1 MLRLEDERVLRD
13 PAPPVPEPPRVE
25 PARPGQKAAVSA
37 TIPASAAPPLVP
49 DLVRLLGDGEA
60 RVRRGA
66 ALAIGRVG
74 LREGVAP
81 LIKVLGDPD
90 PEVRQMAA
98 FALGLLGDRSAS
110 DALIAAL
117 GDPEA
122 VVKGSAAEA
131 LGLIGDPAAAEPIAR
146 MATQVADV
154 GALAQ
159 VAANGANADEDVRD
173 TPAAAFRLGIFALVR
188 LKAYPALA
196 SAVLDASGQPRVH
209 WWPVAY
215 ALQRIDDPRAFT
227 ALAVLVKDEH
237 PYTRAFAAK
246 GLGGLKNRDAVPL
259 LAPLV
264 AAPERAVAVEAIRA
278 LGRIGDPAGAPPLL
292 AIIQAGTPPKGDP
305 TLRIEAVAAMG
316 GVGAGASGVF
326 DTLLDLL
333 ADSNPLVRA
342 AAIASLAQVDRDG
355 FVTTLSALDP
365 DADWRVRAALASVL
379 GTLPPEAGLAR
390 LRAMLADADKRV
402 IPPVLESLAKIA
414 PPDAG
419 AVMIE
424 HLKADDPMVRAAA
437 ADALGELK
445 PLEGAPPALADAY
458 TLGQRDPE
466 YAARVS
472 AISALAKFGAAAA
485 TPVLMT
491 ALADREWAVRLRA
504 AALLKEF
511 DPSSNAESQ
520 IRPAPAASGVDFY
533 EAAHVVDPPVSTSA
547 YIDTDRG
554 TIQIEL
560 AVLDAP
566 ITVESFVTLARK
578 NFFDGLSF
586 HRVVP
591 DFVVQTG
598 DPRSDGSGG
607 PGFTIRDEL
616 NERPYLRGTV
626 GMALDGPDTGGSQFF
641 ITHSPQP
648 HLDAKY
654 TVFGRVVDG
663 MDVVD
668 ALQPGDV
675 IRGVRIWNGPTP

>member
-1 MLRLEDERVLRD
+1 
-13 PAPPVPEPPRVE
+13 
-25 PARPGQKAAVSA
+25 
-37 TIPASAAPPLVP
+37 
-49 DLVRLLGDGEA
+49 
-60 RVRRGA
+60 
-66 ALAIGRVG
+66 
-74 LREGVAP
+74 VAP
-81 LIKVLGDPD
+81 LINALADPD

-98 FALGLLGDRSAS
+98 FALGLLGDRSAR

-117 GDPEA
+117 GDPEP

-146 MATQVADV
+146 MATQVVDAA
-154 GALAQ
+154 ALAQ
-159 VAANGANADEDVRD
+159 IAANGANADEDVRD

-227 ALAVLVKDEH
+227 ALAALAKDEH

-259 LAPLV
+259 LVPLV

-278 LGRIGDPAGAPPLL
+278 LGRIGDPAGAAPLL
-292 AIIQAGTPPKGDP
+292 AVIQARTPPKGDP
-305 TLRIEAVAAMG
+305 TLRIEAVAAIG
-316 GVGAGASGVF
+316 GVGAGASGVPGVF

-365 DADWRVRAALASVL
+365 DADWKVRAALASVL
-379 GTLPPEAGLAR
+379 GTLPPAAGLAR
-390 LRAMLADADKRV
+390 LRAMLSDADQRV

-419 AVMIE
+419 AVMIA

-445 PLEGAPPALADAY
+445 PPEGAPALADAY
-458 TLGQRDPE
+458 TLGQRDSE

-485 TPVLMT
+485 APVLTT

-504 AALLKEF
+504 AALLNEF
-511 DPSSNAESQ
+511 DPSSNAESR
-520 IRPAPAASGVDFY
+520 IRPAPAASGTDFY

-578 NFFDGLSF
+578 NFFEGLSF

-654 TVFGRVVDG
+654 TVFGRVIAG

-668 ALQPGDV
+668 KIEQGDV
-675 IRGVRIWNGPTP
+675 IRGVRIWDGTATGTPQH